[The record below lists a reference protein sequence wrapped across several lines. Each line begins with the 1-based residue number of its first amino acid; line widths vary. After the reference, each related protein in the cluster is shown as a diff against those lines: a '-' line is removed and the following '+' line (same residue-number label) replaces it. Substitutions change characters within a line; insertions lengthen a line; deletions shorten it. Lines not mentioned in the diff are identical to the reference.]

1 MARIVAREKPVP
13 MDFIGIND
21 TYAKSGKPEELLR
34 RHGLTAADIEQAVTA
49 VIARGPGKRNSP

>member
-1 MARIVAREKPVP
+1 